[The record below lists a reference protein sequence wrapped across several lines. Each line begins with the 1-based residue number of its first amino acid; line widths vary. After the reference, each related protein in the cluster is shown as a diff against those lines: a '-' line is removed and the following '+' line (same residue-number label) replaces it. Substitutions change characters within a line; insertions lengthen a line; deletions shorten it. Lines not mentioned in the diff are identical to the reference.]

1 MGIYTRLFRYR
12 QTESLSPKENFLT
25 EALADLFNR
34 LPADKQA
41 TFLVDALHPLWAEEI
56 RARCGRT
63 RVIEAQTQVSIAV
76 DGAVKR
82 PDMII
87 SLDARPFVVVEVKV
101 DAGLQRHAVVSD
113 DVGAAEPAE
122 GRTLDR
128 DQLTTYAR
136 WIAAQS
142 RDGWPGAVVFITH
155 STPAPDEF
163 GADGYS
169 GPIEMTHR
177 WKAVGDWLDDNLDF
191 DNPDDTCGALAAD
204 LYEFLS
210 EENLM
215 PEFMTAQDLAATS
228 LFLPSAANVR
238 HTFSAVLKEVSR
250 AHPGAR
256 SGSVKV
262 DSWSEAN
269 AYIGW
274 FYLNRGINIRRS
286 AFALSIGICFG
297 GDAALSDEESA
308 NLPRH
313 EPFFF
318 IYIADENNR
327 VPITDILSVVP
338 EEWHLIHQ
346 DWSAVLVRTLG
357 SFPAD
362 PNLRAEGLIAWAR
375 AEVGRLLAHIPTYQ
389 GGPAV
394 EGDGDDEE

>member
-34 LPADKQA
+34 LPADKQ
-41 TFLVDALHPLWAEEI
+41 TIFLVDALHPSWAEEV
-56 RARCGRT
+56 RARCGRA
-63 RVIEAQTQVSIAV
+63 RVIEAQTQVSIVV

-82 PDMII
+82 PDMVIN
-87 SLDARPFVVVEVKV
+87 LDDHPFAVVEVKV
-101 DAGLQRHAVVSD
+101 DAELQRHAVSVGEGEAT
-113 DVGAAEPAE
+113 DVAPF
-122 GRTLDR
+122 DR
-128 DQLTTYAR
+128 DQLTTYGL
-136 WIAAQS
+136 WIAAQGH
-142 RDGWPGAVVFITH
+142 DGWPGAVVFITH
-155 STPAPDEF
+155 GTRAPEGF
-163 GADGYS
+163 GADGRT
-169 GPIEMTHR
+169 GPIETTHK
-177 WKAVGDWLDDNLDF
+177 WKAVGDWLADNLDF
-191 DNPDDTCGALAAD
+191 DDPNDTCGALAAD

-250 AHPGAR
+250 VHPGAR

-262 DSWSEAN
+262 DDWPEAN

-274 FYLNRGINIRRS
+274 FYLNRGVNVKRS

-297 GDAALSDEESA
+297 GNSALSDQDSTV
-308 NLPRH
+308 LPRH

-318 IYIADENNR
+318 IYVADENNR
-327 VPITDILSVVP
+327 VPITDIFATVP
-338 EEWHLIHQ
+338 EGWKLLHK
-346 DWSAVLVRTLG
+346 DWSAVALRTLG
-357 SFPAD
+357 SFPAAPD
-362 PNLRAEGLIAWAR
+362 LRAEALIAWAT
-375 AEVGRLLAHIPTYQ
+375 AEVGRVLAHIQTYQ
-389 GGPAV
+389 GGPAE